1 MRITVSYFDL
11 NRYIY
16 IFSSPT
22 IHVVYLTRKKKKKKY
37 YLYLEESAWV
47 DGKSKRLWQKYLG
60 PEERLKD
67 LNFHGYLTKFKEN
80 VSIQT
85 LEFGIS
91 ATLSQIAKEIGLI
104 KIIDDNTDKFREQGL
119 SVGEYIT
126 IAAIN
131 RCSAPCSKSK
141 LSKWFKRDWI
151 SSQFDIDPKILNAQT
166 YWNHFQYLSA
176 EKLNDIELAINK
188 VVIKKFDLNL
198 DSLFYDPTN
207 FFTFSKGNGEDGLLQ
222 FGHSKENR
230 NGNRI
235 VSYSLLCARE
245 SGVPIMHHTYPGNVQ
260 DANKFKEMPEMI
272 INRLKMLGRNPDSVT
287 LVFDKGNH
295 SPEAFKAIDQSGF
308 GFIVSARNST
318 QKELLHIPPEKF
330 TKTMLPASNKAI
342 EYYKTSERIYG
353 AKRDVYV
360 VLDPKKQKK
369 HTAQFN
375 EKLNEKIS
383 DINEYFNTKL
393 NVKKWR
399 EKEAVEK
406 KIKSMIGRNPFKSII
421 EFKVFGSYG
430 NVAFKIEIN
439 EIEKENHIE
448 TLGKSILFTN
458 RLEWSPESIIW
469 GYREQYIV
477 EHAFRKMKSPTSIAI
492 RPMYHYSDSCIR
504 AHVFVCVIAL
514 LLLSLLRLTLAR
526 KSTPV
531 SYEDLLDELS
541 SVHALMIKTS
551 PKAVPLWKLDSVN
564 GLALKLTKKLKLK
577 NLLKA

>member
-1 MRITVSYFDL
+1 MT
-11 NRYIY
+11 
-16 IFSSPT
+16 
-22 IHVVYLTRKKKKKKY
+22 YLVRKKIKGKN
-37 YLYLEESAWV
+37 YLYLEKRKWI
-47 DGKSKRLWQKYLG
+47 DGSSRRTWQRYLG
-60 PEERLKD
+60 PEDTIDQAEIS
-67 LNFHGYLTKFKEN
+67 GMLTKHMDKIETKTFD
-80 VSIQT
+80 
-85 LEFGIS
+85 FGIS
-91 ATLSQIAKEIGLI
+91 AALSQIAEEIGLI

-126 IAAIN
+126 LAAIN
-131 RCSAPCSKSK
+131 RCAAPCSKSK
-141 LSKWFKRDWI
+141 LSKWFERDWI
-151 SSQFDIDPKILNAQT
+151 SSQYDIDPKVLNAQT

-176 EKLNDIELAINK
+176 EKLNNIEVAVNK
-188 VVIKKFDLNL
+188 VVIRKFDLNL

-230 NGNRI
+230 NGKRI

-245 SGVPIMHHTYPGNVQ
+245 SGVPLMHHTYPGNVQ

-272 INRLKMLGRNPDSVT
+272 INRLKKLDRTPDSVT

-308 GFIVSARNST
+308 GFIVSVRNST

-330 TKTMLPASNKAI
+330 TKTILPASSKAI
-342 EYYKTSERIYG
+342 EYYKTSKRIYG
-353 AKRDVYV
+353 TERDVYV
-360 VLDPKKQKK
+360 VLDSKKKKK
-369 HTAQFN
+369 HTNLFN

-383 DINEYFNTKL
+383 DINEYFKTRL

-421 EFKVFGSYG
+421 EFKVSGSYG

-439 EIEKENHIE
+439 DIEKENHIE

-458 RLEWSPESIIW
+458 RLDWPPESIIW

-492 RPMYHYSDSCIR
+492 RPMYHYSNSCIR
-504 AHVFVCVIAL
+504 AHIFVCVIAL
-514 LLLSLLRLTLAR
+514 LFLSLLRLKLTR
-526 KSTPV
+526 KSVPI
-531 SYEDLLDELS
+531 SYEELIDELS

-551 PKAVPLWKLDSVN
+551 PKAVPLWKLDSLN
-564 GLALKLTKKLKLK
+564 GLALKLTKKLKLMS
-577 NLLKA
+577 LLKA

>member
-1 MRITVSYFDL
+1 MT
-11 NRYIY
+11 
-16 IFSSPT
+16 
-22 IHVVYLTRKKKKKKY
+22 YLVRKKIKGNT
-37 YLYLEESAWV
+37 YLYLEKRKWI
-47 DGKSKRLWQKYLG
+47 DGSSRRTWQRYLG
-60 PEERLKD
+60 PEDSIDQAEIS
-67 LNFHGYLTKFKEN
+67 GMLTKHTDKIETK
-80 VSIQT
+80 T

-91 ATLSQIAKEIGLI
+91 ATLNQIAKKIGLI
-104 KIIDDNTDKFREQGL
+104 KIIDDNTEKFREQGL

-131 RCSAPCSKSK
+131 RCAAPCSKSK
-141 LSKWFKRDWI
+141 LSKWFERDWI
-151 SSQFDIDPKILNAQT
+151 SSQFDIDPKVLNAQT

-176 EKLNDIELAINK
+176 KKLNDIELAINQ

-207 FFTFSKGNGEDGLLQ
+207 FFTFSKGNSEDGLLQ

-245 SGVPIMHHTYPGNVQ
+245 SGIPIMHHTYPGNVQ
-260 DANKFKEMPEMI
+260 DANKFKEMPKMI
-272 INRLKMLGRNPDSVT
+272 ISRLKMLGRNPDSVT

-318 QKELLHIPPEKF
+318 QRELLHIPPEKF

-342 EYYKTSERIYG
+342 KYYKTSERIYG
-353 AKRDVYV
+353 AERDVYV

-383 DINEYFNTKL
+383 NIKEYFNTKL

-406 KIKSMIGRNPFKSII
+406 KIKSMIGRNPFKSSI
-421 EFKVFGSYG
+421 EFKVSGSYG

-439 EIEKENHIE
+439 DIEKKNHE
-448 TLGKSILFTN
+448 DTLGKSILFTN

-514 LLLSLLRLTLAR
+514 LLLSLLRLTLA
-526 KSTPV
+526 KNSTAV
-531 SYEDLLDELS
+531 SYEELLDELR
-541 SVHALMIKTS
+541 SVHALKIMTA
-551 PKAVPLWKLDSVN
+551 PNAVPLWKIDSTS

-577 NLLKA
+577 DLLKV